1 MKKTIL
7 SILISVLLITS
18 FAACRNGDAETAGT
32 TVPEDTSAESAAEIS
47 SAPQTIEKTLDGV
60 TLKVYIENPKVKS
73 GGEVHITATVTNNSG
88 KDIISTLPIYNQQH
102 YEIRTKI
109 LTQGGKAFYD
119 KDYPVEMTEDA
130 TRQFIIRSGE
140 SYVQD
145 MYLVAAEM
153 DSGMSSAA
161 DAVPYGAGTC
171 AGTSTF
177 KWAGS
182 HGAEASLTGSGAR
195 EIAGRVYC
203 TPTRRY
209 NFSGRFCDSLL

>member
-1 MKKTIL
+1 MKKAIL

-32 TVPEDTSAESAAEIS
+32 TGPENTTAESAAEIS

-102 YEIRTKI
+102 YEIRIKI
-109 LTQGGKAFYD
+109 LTQDGKAFYD
-119 KDYPVEMTEDA
+119 KDYPIEVTEDA

-153 DSGMSSAA
+153 DSGMSGTA
-161 DAVPYGAGTC
+161 DAVPYGAGKC

-177 KWAGS
+177 KWDGS
-182 HGAEASLTGSGAR
+182 NGAEKSLTVSFEI
-195 EIAGRVYC
+195 EIA
-203 TPTRRY
+203 
-209 NFSGRFCDSLL
+209 

>member
-1 MKKTIL
+1 MKKAIL
-7 SILISVLLITS
+7 ILISVLFITS
-18 FAACRNGDAETAGT
+18 FAACRNGDTPETAGT
-32 TVPEDTSAESAAEIS
+32 TVPENTSAESAAEIS

-60 TLKVYIENPKVKS
+60 TLKVYIENSKVKS

-109 LTQGGKAFYD
+109 LTQDGKAFYD

-130 TRQFIIRSGE
+130 TRRFIIRSGE

-153 DSGMSSAA
+153 DSGMSGTAN
-161 DAVPYGAGTC
+161 AVPYGAGKC

-177 KWAGS
+177 KWNGGN
-182 HGAEASLTGSGAR
+182 GAEKSLTVSFEI
-195 EIAGRVYC
+195 EIA
-203 TPTRRY
+203 
-209 NFSGRFCDSLL
+209 

>member
-7 SILISVLLITS
+7 SILISALLITS
-18 FAACRNGDAETAGT
+18 FSACRNGDAETAGT
-32 TVPEDTSAESAAEIS
+32 TVPEDTSAESTAEIS
-47 SAPQTIEKTLDGV
+47 SAPQTIKKTLDGV

-130 TRQFIIRSGE
+130 TRRFIIRSGE

-161 DAVPYGAGTC
+161 DAVPYGAGKC

-177 KWAGS
+177 KWDGNN
-182 HGAEASLTGSGAR
+182 GAEKSLTVSFEI
-195 EIAGRVYC
+195 EIA
-203 TPTRRY
+203 
-209 NFSGRFCDSLL
+209 

>member
-18 FAACRNGDAETAGT
+18 FSACRNGDAETAGT
-32 TVPEDTSAESAAEIS
+32 TVPENTTAESTDEIS

-109 LTQGGKAFYD
+109 LTQDGKAFYD
-119 KDYPVEMTEDA
+119 KKYPIEVTEDA
-130 TRQFIIRSGE
+130 TRQFIIRNGE

-161 DAVPYGAGTC
+161 DAVPYGAGKC

-177 KWAGS
+177 KWDGS
-182 HGAEASLTGSGAR
+182 NGAEKSLTVSFEI
-195 EIAGRVYC
+195 EIA
-203 TPTRRY
+203 
-209 NFSGRFCDSLL
+209 

>member
-18 FAACRNGDAETAGT
+18 FSACRNGDAETAGT
-32 TVPEDTSAESAAEIS
+32 TVPENTAAESTAEIS

-130 TRQFIIRSGE
+130 TRRFIIRSGE

-145 MYLVAAEM
+145 MHLVAAEM

-161 DAVPYGAGTC
+161 DAVPYGAGKC

-177 KWAGS
+177 KWDGS
-182 HGAEASLTGSGAR
+182 NSAEKSLTASFEI
-195 EIAGRVYC
+195 EIA
-203 TPTRRY
+203 
-209 NFSGRFCDSLL
+209 

>member
-18 FAACRNGDAETAGT
+18 FSACRNGDAETAGT
-32 TVPEDTSAESAAEIS
+32 TVPENTTAESTAEIS

-119 KDYPVEMTEDA
+119 KDYPVEVTEDA
-130 TRQFIIRSGE
+130 TRQFIIRSGK

-161 DAVPYGAGTC
+161 DAVPYGAGKC

-177 KWAGS
+177 KWDGS
-182 HGAEASLTGSGAR
+182 NGAEKSLTVSFEI
-195 EIAGRVYC
+195 EIA
-203 TPTRRY
+203 
-209 NFSGRFCDSLL
+209 

>member
-18 FAACRNGDAETAGT
+18 FSACRNGDAETAGT
-32 TVPEDTSAESAAEIS
+32 TVPENTTAESTAEIS

-109 LTQGGKAFYD
+109 LTQDGKALYD
-119 KDYPVEMTEDA
+119 KDYPIEVTEDA

-153 DSGMSSAA
+153 DSGMSDTAN
-161 DAVPYGAGTC
+161 AVPYGAGKC

-177 KWAGS
+177 KWDGS
-182 HGAEASLTGSGAR
+182 NGAEKSLTVSFEI
-195 EIAGRVYC
+195 EIA
-203 TPTRRY
+203 
-209 NFSGRFCDSLL
+209 

>member
-18 FAACRNGDAETAGT
+18 FSACRNGDAETAGT
-32 TVPEDTSAESAAEIS
+32 TVLKNTTAESTDEIS

-60 TLKVYIENPKVKS
+60 TLKVYIENPKVKP

-109 LTQGGKAFYD
+109 LTQDGKAFYD
-119 KDYPVEMTEDA
+119 KDYPIEVTEDA

-153 DSGMSSAA
+153 DSGMSGTAN
-161 DAVPYGAGTC
+161 AVPYGAGKC

-177 KWAGS
+177 KWDGS
-182 HGAEASLTGSGAR
+182 NGAEKSLTVSFEI
-195 EIAGRVYC
+195 EIA
-203 TPTRRY
+203 
-209 NFSGRFCDSLL
+209 

>member
-32 TVPEDTSAESAAEIS
+32 TVPENTTAESTAEIS

-109 LTQGGKAFYD
+109 LTQDGKAFYD
-119 KDYPVEMTEDA
+119 KKYPIEVTEDA
-130 TRQFIIRSGE
+130 TQQFIIRSGE

-161 DAVPYGAGTC
+161 DAVPYGAGKC

-177 KWAGS
+177 KWDGS
-182 HGAEASLTGSGAR
+182 NGAEKSLTVSFEI
-195 EIAGRVYC
+195 EIA
-203 TPTRRY
+203 
-209 NFSGRFCDSLL
+209 

>member
-18 FAACRNGDAETAGT
+18 FSACRNGDAETAGT
-32 TVPEDTSAESAAEIS
+32 TVPENTTAESTAEIS

-109 LTQGGKAFYD
+109 LTQDGKAFYD
-119 KDYPVEMTEDA
+119 KDYPIEMTEDA

-153 DSGMSSAA
+153 KSGMRGTAN
-161 DAVPYGAGTC
+161 AVPYGAGKC

-177 KWAGS
+177 KWDGS
-182 HGAEASLTGSGAR
+182 NGAEKSLTVSFEI
-195 EIAGRVYC
+195 EIA
-203 TPTRRY
+203 
-209 NFSGRFCDSLL
+209 

>member
-1 MKKTIL
+1 MKKAIL

-18 FAACRNGDAETAGT
+18 FSACRNGDAETAGT
-32 TVPEDTSAESAAEIS
+32 TVPENTTAESTAEIS

-109 LTQGGKAFYD
+109 LAQGGKAFYD

-153 DSGMSSAA
+153 DSGMSGTA
-161 DAVPYGAGTC
+161 DAVPYGAGKC

-177 KWAGS
+177 KWDGS
-182 HGAEASLTGSGAR
+182 NGAEKSLTVSFEI
-195 EIAGRVYC
+195 EIA
-203 TPTRRY
+203 
-209 NFSGRFCDSLL
+209 

>member
-1 MKKTIL
+1 MKKAII
-7 SILISVLLITS
+7 ILISVLLITS

-32 TVPEDTSAESAAEIS
+32 TVPENTTAESTAEIS

-60 TLKVYIENPKVKS
+60 TLKVYIENPKVNP

-109 LTQGGKAFYD
+109 LTQDGKAFYD
-119 KDYPVEMTEDA
+119 KDYPIEVTEDA

-153 DSGMSSAA
+153 DSGMSGTA
-161 DAVPYGAGTC
+161 DAVPYGAGKC

-177 KWAGS
+177 KRDGS
-182 HGAEASLTGSGAR
+182 DGAEKSLTVSFEI
-195 EIAGRVYC
+195 EIA
-203 TPTRRY
+203 
-209 NFSGRFCDSLL
+209 

>member
-32 TVPEDTSAESAAEIS
+32 TVPENTTAESTAEIS

-119 KDYPVEMTEDA
+119 KDYPIEVTEDA

-145 MYLVAAEM
+145 MYLVSAEM
-153 DSGMSSAA
+153 DSGMSGTAN
-161 DAVPYGAGTC
+161 AVPYGAGKC

-177 KWAGS
+177 KWDGS
-182 HGAEASLTGSGAR
+182 NGAEKSLTVSFEI
-195 EIAGRVYC
+195 EIA
-203 TPTRRY
+203 
-209 NFSGRFCDSLL
+209 

>member
-18 FAACRNGDAETAGT
+18 FSACRNGDAETAGT
-32 TVPEDTSAESAAEIS
+32 TVPENTAAESTDEIS

-109 LTQGGKAFYD
+109 LTQDGKAFYD
-119 KDYPVEMTEDA
+119 KDYPIEVTEDA

-161 DAVPYGAGTC
+161 DAVPYGAGKC

-177 KWAGS
+177 KWDGS
-182 HGAEASLTGSGAR
+182 NGAEKSLTVSFEI
-195 EIAGRVYC
+195 EIA
-203 TPTRRY
+203 
-209 NFSGRFCDSLL
+209 

>member
-32 TVPEDTSAESAAEIS
+32 TVPENTTAESTAEIS

-88 KDIISTLPIYNQQH
+88 KDIVSTLPIYNQQH

-109 LTQGGKAFYD
+109 LTQDGKAFYD
-119 KDYPVEMTEDA
+119 KDYPIEVTEDA

-153 DSGMSSAA
+153 DSGMSGTAN
-161 DAVPYGAGTC
+161 AVSYGAGKC

-177 KWAGS
+177 KWDGS
-182 HGAEASLTGSGAR
+182 NGAEKSLTVSFEI
-195 EIAGRVYC
+195 EIA
-203 TPTRRY
+203 
-209 NFSGRFCDSLL
+209 

>member
-1 MKKTIL
+1 MKKAIL

-18 FAACRNGDAETAGT
+18 FSACRNGDAETAGT
-32 TVPEDTSAESAAEIS
+32 TVPEDTSAESTAEIS

-88 KDIISTLPIYNQQH
+88 KDIISTLTIYNQQH

-119 KDYPVEMTEDA
+119 KDYPIEVTEDA

-153 DSGMSSAA
+153 DSGMSSVA
-161 DAVPYGAGTC
+161 DAVPYGAGKC

-177 KWAGS
+177 KWDGS
-182 HGAEASLTGSGAR
+182 NGAEKSLTVSFEI
-195 EIAGRVYC
+195 EIA
-203 TPTRRY
+203 
-209 NFSGRFCDSLL
+209 

>member
-18 FAACRNGDAETAGT
+18 FSACRNGDAETAGT
-32 TVPEDTSAESAAEIS
+32 TVPENTTAESTAEIS

-109 LTQGGKAFYD
+109 LTQDGKAFYD
-119 KDYPVEMTEDA
+119 KDYPIEVTEDA
-130 TRQFIIRSGE
+130 TRQFIVKSGE

-153 DSGMSSAA
+153 NSGMSGTA
-161 DAVPYGAGTC
+161 DAVPYGTGKC

-177 KWAGS
+177 KWDGS
-182 HGAEASLTGSGAR
+182 NGAEKSLTVSFEI
-195 EIAGRVYC
+195 EIA
-203 TPTRRY
+203 
-209 NFSGRFCDSLL
+209 

>member
-1 MKKTIL
+1 MKKAII
-7 SILISVLLITS
+7 ILISVLLITS
-18 FAACRNGDAETAGT
+18 FAACRNGDTPETAGT
-32 TVPEDTSAESAAEIS
+32 TVPENTTAESTAEIS

-60 TLKVYIENPKVKS
+60 TLKVYIENSKVKS

-109 LTQGGKAFYD
+109 LTQDGKAFYD

-130 TRQFIIRSGE
+130 TRRFIVKSGE

-153 DSGMSSAA
+153 NSGMSSTA
-161 DAVPYGAGTC
+161 DAAPYGAGKC

-177 KWAGS
+177 KWNGGN
-182 HGAEASLTGSGAR
+182 GAEKSLTVSFEI
-195 EIAGRVYC
+195 EIA
-203 TPTRRY
+203 
-209 NFSGRFCDSLL
+209 

>member
-18 FAACRNGDAETAGT
+18 FSACRNGDAETAET
-32 TVPEDTSAESAAEIS
+32 TVPEDTSAESTAEIS

-130 TRQFIIRSGE
+130 TRRFIVKSGE

-153 DSGMSSAA
+153 DSGMSGTAN
-161 DAVPYGAGTC
+161 AVSYGAGKCT
-171 AGTSTF
+171 GTSTF
-177 KWAGS
+177 KWNGGN
-182 HGAEASLTGSGAR
+182 GAEKSLTVSFEI
-195 EIAGRVYC
+195 EIA
-203 TPTRRY
+203 
-209 NFSGRFCDSLL
+209 

>member
-18 FAACRNGDAETAGT
+18 FSACRNGDAETAGT

-109 LTQGGKAFYD
+109 LTQDGKAFYD
-119 KDYPVEMTEDA
+119 KDYPIEVTEDA
-130 TRQFIIRSGE
+130 TRQFIISSGE
-140 SYVQD
+140 SYVDD

-153 DSGMSSAA
+153 DFGMSSAA
-161 DAVPYGAGTC
+161 DAVPYGAGKC

-177 KWAGS
+177 KWDGS
-182 HGAEASLTGSGAR
+182 NGAEKSLTVSFEI
-195 EIAGRVYC
+195 EIA
-203 TPTRRY
+203 
-209 NFSGRFCDSLL
+209 

>member
-1 MKKTIL
+1 MKKAIL

-18 FAACRNGDAETAGT
+18 FSACRNGDAETAGT
-32 TVPEDTSAESAAEIS
+32 TVPENTTAESTAEIS

-119 KDYPVEMTEDA
+119 KDYPVEMIEKILNKRTGENMA
-130 TRQFIIRSGE
+130 FQEWRKWFEWTKSGYE
-140 SYVQD
+140 KIGQIV
-145 MYLVAAEM
+145 
-153 DSGMSSAA
+153 
-161 DAVPYGAGTC
+161 
-171 AGTSTF
+171 
-177 KWAGS
+177 
-182 HGAEASLTGSGAR
+182 
-195 EIAGRVYC
+195 
-203 TPTRRY
+203 
-209 NFSGRFCDSLL
+209 N

>member
-1 MKKTIL
+1 MKKAIL

-32 TVPEDTSAESAAEIS
+32 TVPEDTSAESTAEIS

-130 TRQFIIRSGE
+130 MRQFIIRSGE

-153 DSGMSSAA
+153 DSGMSGTA
-161 DAVPYGAGTC
+161 DAVPYGAGKC

-177 KWAGS
+177 KWDGNN
-182 HGAEASLTGSGAR
+182 GAEKSLTVSFEI
-195 EIAGRVYC
+195 EIA
-203 TPTRRY
+203 
-209 NFSGRFCDSLL
+209 

>member
-18 FAACRNGDAETAGT
+18 FSACRNGDAETAGT
-32 TVPEDTSAESAAEIS
+32 TVPENTTAESTAKIS

-109 LTQGGKAFYD
+109 LTQDGKAFYD
-119 KDYPVEMTEDA
+119 KDYPVEVTEDA

-153 DSGMSSAA
+153 DSGMRGIN
-161 DAVPYGAGTC
+161 DAVPYGAGKC

-177 KWAGS
+177 KWDGS
-182 HGAEASLTGSGAR
+182 NGAEKSLTVSFEI
-195 EIAGRVYC
+195 EIA
-203 TPTRRY
+203 
-209 NFSGRFCDSLL
+209 

>member
-18 FAACRNGDAETAGT
+18 FSACRNGDTETAGT
-32 TVPEDTSAESAAEIS
+32 TVPENTTAESTAEIS

-119 KDYPVEMTEDA
+119 KDYPIEVTEDA

-153 DSGMSSAA
+153 NSGMSSAA
-161 DAVPYGAGTC
+161 DAVPYGAGKC

-177 KWAGS
+177 KWDGNN
-182 HGAEASLTGSGAR
+182 GAEKSLTVSFEI
-195 EIAGRVYC
+195 EIA
-203 TPTRRY
+203 
-209 NFSGRFCDSLL
+209 

>member
-7 SILISVLLITS
+7 SILMSVLLITS
-18 FAACRNGDAETAGT
+18 FSACRNGDAETAGT
-32 TVPEDTSAESAAEIS
+32 TVPENTSAESTAKMSPAL
-47 SAPQTIEKTLDGV
+47 QTIEKTLDGV

-109 LTQGGKAFYD
+109 LTQDGKAFYD
-119 KDYPVEMTEDA
+119 KDYPIEVTEDA
-130 TRQFIIRSGE
+130 TRQFIIRNGE

-161 DAVPYGAGTC
+161 DAVPYGAGKC

-177 KWAGS
+177 KWDGS
-182 HGAEASLTGSGAR
+182 NGAEKSLTVSFEI
-195 EIAGRVYC
+195 EIA
-203 TPTRRY
+203 
-209 NFSGRFCDSLL
+209 

>member
-18 FAACRNGDAETAGT
+18 FSACRNGDAETAGT
-32 TVPEDTSAESAAEIS
+32 TVPENTTAESTAEIS

-109 LTQGGKAFYD
+109 LTQDGKAFYD

-130 TRQFIIRSGE
+130 TRRFIVKSGE

-153 DSGMSSAA
+153 NSGMSSTA
-161 DAVPYGAGTC
+161 DAVPYGAGKC

-177 KWAGS
+177 KWNGGN
-182 HGAEASLTGSGAR
+182 GAEKSLTVSFEI
-195 EIAGRVYC
+195 EIA
-203 TPTRRY
+203 
-209 NFSGRFCDSLL
+209 